1 MAEKAP
7 SQAEQGPK
15 SQEEFEAMQKE
26 LGPLVEKMQKGT
38 PQEKLKAA
46 KRILEILAIF
56 KQMMGDK
63 FAENE
68 QLVQLEQVAQQTLG
82 SLEG

>member
-7 SQAEQGPK
+7 SQAEQGPQ
-15 SQEEFEAMQKE
+15 SQAEFEAMQKE
-26 LGPLVEKMQKGT
+26 LGPLVEKMQKGS

-46 KRILEILAIF
+46 KRVMEILTVF
-56 KQMMGDK
+56 KQAMGEK

-68 QLVQLEQVAQQTLG
+68 QLVQLEQFAQQVLG
-82 SLEG
+82 GLEG